1 MLTIPRNLKQNER
14 DKQFNG
20 TLISLVK
27 FFLNDLQLSKEFW
40 EYDIDSA
47 NYIHNRIPHS
57 DINNKIP
64 FEFLFKT
71 KMDYSRFKV
80 FMYKVFFFIPKSQ
93 RNKFENN
100 SLLGIY
106 LGYHQLTN
114 SYKILN
120 IANKMFVLSR
130 SV

>member
-1 MLTIPRNLKQNER
+1 MLTIPRNPKQNER

-57 DINNKIP
+57 DINNKIT
-64 FEFLFKT
+64 FKFLFKT

-114 SYKILN
+114 SSKILN

>member
-57 DINNKIP
+57 DINNKIT
-64 FEFLFKT
+64 FKFLFKT